1 MTLIAGD
8 YDMNLLKKIIS
19 DKRLV
24 IFDFMLAN
32 SFFPKI
38 ILHTILDRSTR
49 TLIANTYFKLS
60 PLFIDAILGIIC
72 SKMSDHFPY
81 FLSLKLQVI
90 SKSPKIT
97 DQHTAGSSVSQLS
110 QLAKLSPWLTLST
123 KDITTSFC
131 HYNERFCFYLIKSWV
146 YIISLTQ

>member
-8 YDMNLLKKIIS
+8 YDMNLLIKIIS

-38 ILHTILDRSTR
+38 ILLTILDRNSR
-49 TLIANTYFKLS
+49 TLIANIYFKLS

-81 FLSLKLQVI
+81 FLSLKVI
-90 SKSPKIT
+90 SNDNKIAIRKSL
-97 DQHTAGSSVSQLS
+97 DQ
-110 QLAKLSPWLTLST
+110 
-123 KDITTSFC
+123 KDSDT
-131 HYNERFCFYLIKSWV
+131 HALLERLRAANLYELLDGNPYSDRNLYCNKPDAC
-146 YIISLTQ
+146 IIE